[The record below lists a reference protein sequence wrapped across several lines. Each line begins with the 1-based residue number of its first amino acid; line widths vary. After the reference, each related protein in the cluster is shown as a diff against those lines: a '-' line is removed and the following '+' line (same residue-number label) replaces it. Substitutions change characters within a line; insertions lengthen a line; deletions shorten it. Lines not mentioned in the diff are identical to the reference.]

1 MSLDVPKCVLAACIM
16 IATAFVPVAHGQP
29 ARVLKGAS
37 FRGLGDLPGGRVRSQ
52 ARGVSLNGTVV
63 VGQGESGDAPSP
75 VPMRWTLSGG
85 MQPLGVLPNTS
96 GLTTALSVNH
106 AGTVIVGRSMTSEGS
121 EAFVWT
127 AAAGTQSLGD
137 LPGGRTNSG
146 ANDCS
151 ADGTVIVGYGQTSP
165 DIGATQAMRW
175 TASTGMVGL
184 GDLPGGATL
193 AGATAV
199 SSDGNVIV
207 GYGTTEAGS
216 RPWRWTPTDGMIEIL
231 NGGGVVGEA
240 IAEDVSGNGTVV
252 VGYGRVASG
261 GWVAFRWTP
270 MGGMDSLGE
279 LPGGSEFGRAYGVS
293 SDGSVIVGQSS
304 DNRGN
309 RAFIWTR
316 QLGMRDLADCLT
328 SVGVNLGG
336 YQPFIAFDVSPDGRW
351 IVGQCLN
358 PSGDQEAFLASLPL
372 TPTAAV
378 AVALPR
384 ASLRSVG
391 DLPGGARDS
400 LAFAISAGGTHCSVG
415 SDNGDGFGLGIYAGG
430 TLTDCGWPTLPGA
443 NFVAGEDIAV
453 VAGSPTVVGF
463 IQDDLGSQYAFKW
476 SAAGGYQMLPGPAGQ
491 TDYSYAIGI
500 SDDGHVVVG
509 ASPDPGSGFAGACA
523 WTDGVPTFLADLPG
537 GIPQGFALACNARGL
552 IIVGYASGFLSSD
565 FEPTVWNQSSGTV
578 SSIGLASGFTRGSAN
593 AVSADGLVAAGTF
606 DDGNWQTGISK
617 AFRWSSGSGIQ
628 LLDPP
633 LGWPSSSAHSVS
645 GDGAVIVGSAFD
657 RATGTYEACLWSPGP
672 VKIRDLLQARGAIVT
687 GWQLHQ
693 ATGVSHDGRFI
704 CGTGFNE
711 LTQSYEGWVA
721 DLGID

>member
-1 MSLDVPKCVLAACIM
+1 MSLDIPKCVLAACIM
-16 IATAFVPVAHGQP
+16 IATAFVPVVHGQP
-29 ARVLKGAS
+29 TRVLKGAS
-37 FRGLGDLPGGRVRSQ
+37 FRALGDLPGGEFRSD
-52 ARGVSLNGTVV
+52 AVAVSRNGIVVAGWSRAPSSMPFRWTAPTGLVNLGASPNGGFGRAYDISDDGTAV
-63 VGQGESGDAPSP
+63 VG
-75 VPMRWTLSGG
+75 RWTEPSGSNVPFRWTQSTGAVALSGI
-85 MQPLGVLPNTS
+85 PAWVLN
-96 GLTTALSVNH
+96 AY
-106 AGTVIVGRSMTSEGS
+106 A
-121 EAFVWT
+121 
-127 AAAGTQSLGD
+127 
-137 LPGGRTNSG
+137 RT
-146 ANDCS
+146 CS
-151 ADGTVIVGYGQTSP
+151 ADGAVVAGWAGST
-165 DIGATQAMRW
+165 DDGASHAFLW
-175 TASTGMVGL
+175 TESTGMLDLLPPAGFPNGAEAKDMSSTGNIVVGSMFTDAYL
-184 GDLPGGATL
+184 YHGF
-193 AGATAV
+193 
-199 SSDGNVIV
+199 
-207 GYGTTEAGS
+207 
-216 RPWRWTPTDGMIEIL
+216 RWTPTSGMVDLGFGAGIVQDVL
-231 NGGGVVGEA
+231 VEA
-240 IAEDVSGNGTVV
+240 VSGDGNVV
-252 VGYGRVASG
+252 VGSGRLASG
-261 GWVAFRWTP
+261 GQVAFRWTP
-270 MGGMDSLGE
+270 AGGMQSIGE
-279 LPGGSEFGRAYGVS
+279 LAGGAEFGRAYGVS
-293 SDGSVIVGQSS
+293 GDGNVIVGQTS
-304 DNRGN
+304 DSRGN
-309 RAFIWTR
+309 QAFVWTP
-316 QLGMRDLADCLT
+316 QLGMRPLQDYLV
-328 SVGVNLGG
+328 SVGVNLTGWTL
-336 YQPFIAFDVSPDGRW
+336 FIAWDVSSDGRW
-351 IVGQCLN
+351 IVGQGVN
-358 PSGDQEAFLASLPL
+358 PDGNQEAFLASLPL

-537 GIPQGFALACNARGL
+537 GFPQGFALACNASGL

-606 DDGNWQTGISK
+606 DDGNWQTGTSK

-693 ATGVSHDGRFI
+693 ATGVSRNGRFI